1 MLHHDGR
8 GTDYVGTLYS
18 SRIEA
23 SNDPSSL
30 LAVYRALVRHLAVFG
45 VEIADPALYPQFI
58 AEYATPAEGAAAAG
72 RGGDDVIDGLLS
84 VRLAARRVKEFA
96 KADAMRNLLNEVGVH
111 IEDTPQGT
119 RWTER

>member
-1 MLHHDGR
+1 MAAALF
-8 GTDYVGTLYS
+8 DYVGTLYS

-45 VEIADPALYPQFI
+45 VEIADPALYPQLI

-72 RGGDDVIDGLLS
+72 RGDDVIDGLLS
-84 VRLAARRVKEFA
+84 VRLAARRVK
-96 KADAMRNLLNEVGVH
+96 RLR
-111 IEDTPQGT
+111 QG
-119 RWTER
+119 